1 MADYQFNAEEHEP
14 FDGFETIPA
23 GDYTASIITSE
34 IKAAKKGRGT
44 YLELV
49 WEVLDGDFKQRRV
62 WQRIM
67 ITHPSEKC
75 VAMGQR
81 KLSSVCHALGV
92 MQLNDSSELH
102 GIPTTI
108 HVIVK
113 EESGYD
119 PSNEIGR
126 FPDAKRTDD
135 STVPF

>member
-23 GDYTASIITSE
+23 DDYTASIITSE
-34 IKAAKKGRGT
+34 IKTSKNGKGS

-49 WEVLDGDFKQRRV
+49 WEVLDGEWKGRRV

-67 ITHPSEKC
+67 ITHSSEKC

-92 MQLNDSSELH
+92 MKLNDSSELH

-108 HVIVK
+108 RVSVK
-113 EESGYD
+113 EESGYE
-119 PSNEIGR
+119 PTNEIGR
-126 FPDAKRTDD
+126 FPDAKRTGD
-135 STVPF
+135 SNIPF